1 MEAGKAVASLAGND
15 SGALVKGL
23 KHRRSIAIWVTLLA
37 TVSGFVCL
45 SLLWS
50 SAGKGMFLFGLA
62 SMLYVLWVNRKL
74 RAELAKRTAQG
85 SLPAKDQPILIVIIS
100 QVLPPLLMLPLFMF
114 PWDLILIYWI
124 VCGIAA
130 LSALSNLSARRLLGW
145 KANLRSLLTVTVFAA
160 AVAAGFAIE
169 AASSRYAEELASHL
183 QRACKER
190 GRCLPAPEGWR
201 VQGNLARSNHGHW
214 TFTYVTNAEQS
225 EFGLWVHMHNEVE
238 KCIHG
243 GSAIPLNEIRS
254 LFCNSDPKTPSSRW
268 QYEQKAGDIVD
279 NPMSR
284 L

>member
-1 MEAGKAVASLAGND
+1 MEAVEAVASPAGNGSD
-15 SGALVKGL
+15 ALVKKL
-23 KHRRSIAIWVTLLA
+23 KRHRSIAIWVTLLA
-37 TVSGFVCL
+37 TVCGFVCL

-50 SAGKGMFLFGLA
+50 SAGKWMFLFVLS

-74 RAELAKRTAQG
+74 RVELAKQTAQG
-85 SLPAKDQPILIVIIS
+85 SLPAKNQSILVVIIS

-124 VCGIAA
+124 VCGVAA
-130 LSALSNLSARRLLGW
+130 LSALSNLSARRPLRW
-145 KANLRSLLTVTVFAA
+145 KANLRSLLTVTIFAA
-160 AVAAGFAIE
+160 AVAAGYAVE
-169 AASSRYAEELASHL
+169 AASSRYAEELTASL

-190 GRCLPAPEGWR
+190 GRCLAVPEGWR

-214 TFTYVTNAEQS
+214 SFTYVTNAEQS
-225 EFGLWVHMHNEVE
+225 EFGLWIHMHNEVE

-243 GSAIPLNEIRS
+243 GSAIPLSEIRS

-268 QYEQKAGDIVD
+268 QYEQKGDIVD
-279 NPMSR
+279 NPRNR